1 MRDAKATPRGGFVL
15 SERAVRSA
23 QLELGAARTAARAK
37 LARGRSSSQACAR
50 VQFES
55 GLRAGAVKTSLVR
68 GYSSSGSS
76 SACWKKSREQPL
88 ITAPKEEQLIN
99 STCGCLAMMLST

>member
-50 VQFES
+50 AQLES
-55 GLRAGAVKTSLVR
+55 GLRAGAAKTTVFGESLDELANRQRARIWLPLV
-68 GYSSSGSS
+68 GSHSGGIVS
-76 SACWKKSREQPL
+76 
-88 ITAPKEEQLIN
+88 
-99 STCGCLAMMLST
+99 